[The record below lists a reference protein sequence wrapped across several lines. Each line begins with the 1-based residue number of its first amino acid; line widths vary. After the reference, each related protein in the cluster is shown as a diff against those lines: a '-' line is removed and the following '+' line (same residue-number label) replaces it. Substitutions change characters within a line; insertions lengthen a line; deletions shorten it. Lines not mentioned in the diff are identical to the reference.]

1 MTAASRALSALA
13 FADEAGL
20 RRLRAAYDPA
30 PSSTP
35 SSSSHPGGITPRAA
49 PPPPPPPGSAPHP

>member
-30 PSSTP
+30 PNSTP
-35 SSSSHPGGITPRAA
+35 SSSTQPGATTPPT
-49 PPPPPPPGSAPHP
+49 PPPPAPGSASRR